1 MDGGGVSSIRRACPL
16 TPITERGSYRL
27 REIER
32 GGTKVFTEERL
43 TAVAG
48 WLPRTSGDHGANQ
61 SV

>member
-16 TPITERGSYRL
+16 TPITECGSYRL

-48 WLPRTSGDHGANQ
+48 
-61 SV
+61 